1 MSVTTKI
8 ITVNVTPEGAGFVE
22 IDGDAEAEY
31 PAEFEIESLS
41 ARPKT
46 VKIEAFAKEGY
57 HFVKWSGEPTVQ
69 DNPDYE
75 IVYRNLSFTAEFAPD
90 DNREFTSDDE
100 TLAISIPKETIALD
114 NDGNPLTEIEFIPIE
129 EELDASGETS
139 IVGLPY
145 QLLPEGATFDQP
157 VTLTWKYDQGDVPD
171 GIDEEDLIVARCDTC
186 ADGETKW
193 EELEIDIDPEDDI
206 ITAYIDHFS
215 TFAVIGYETSEP
227 APSLTSTLPA
237 SFTISTLDISPSE
250 VNTGEPVSISIF
262 LTNAGEEE
270 GTYTVTLK
278 VKDEIE
284 EVKEINLVGGD
295 YKTVT
300 FTTSQSEAGDYS
312 IDVNGLP
319 GSFTVKEGDSTT
331 LVPATTNPEES
342 NPWFTRIVII
352 AISAAVAVP
361 LIVRWRRRRTDYG
374 TLDYISP
381 RFR

>member
-1 MSVTTKI
+1 M
-8 ITVNVTPEGAGFVE
+8 NVSPEGAGFVE

-75 IVYRNLSFTAEFAPD
+75 ILYRNLSFTAEFAPD

-100 TLAISIPKETIALD
+100 TLTISIPKETTALD
-114 NDGNPLTEIEFIPIE
+114 GEGNPLTEIEFIPVE

-139 IVGLPY
+139 IIGLPY

-157 VTLTWKYDQGDVPD
+157 VTLTWNYDQGDVPE
-171 GIDEEDLIVARCDTC
+171 GTDEEDLIVARCDTC

-215 TFAVIGYETSEP
+215 TFAVISYETAEP
-227 APSLTSTLPA
+227 SPSLTSNLPA
-237 SFTISTLDISPSE
+237 SFTLSSLNISPSE
-250 VNTGEPVSISIF
+250 VNAGEPVSISIL
-262 LTNAGEEE
+262 LTNAGKDG
-270 GTYTVTLK
+270 GTYAVTLM
-278 VKDEIE
+278 VKGEIE
-284 EVKEINLVGGD
+284 EVKEINLAGGD
-295 YKTVT
+295 YETVK
-300 FTTSQSEAGDYS
+300 FTTSQSEAGNYS

-319 GSFTVKEGDSTT
+319 GSFTVKEADIIT
-331 LVPATTNPEES
+331 LAPAATNPEES

-361 LIVRWRRRRTDYG
+361 LIVRWRRRRMDYG